1 MSRLTLPGFVI
12 PKTADSKW
20 PRDNFDG
27 CRRSL
32 KPWFSI
38 KPIRSYSEKDRLS
51 ESPTGYVH
59 KNTDPT
65 GLGDHMSYGVYRV
78 GLVSDTH
85 GLVRPEAIDAL
96 RDSDL
101 ILHCGDIG
109 HSAVLDAFRA
119 LAPVRAIRG
128 NNDKDAWASSLPTRD
143 VVEIGTHT
151 IYVIHDLSELDLDP
165 VAVGFAAVASGHS
178 HKPVIEKRGKIIFV
192 NPGSAGPRRFA
203 LPVTVAKLV
212 FGYNRCEAKI
222 LQLAPLSTDCKPGR
236 RSSRQARP

>member
-1 MSRLTLPGFVI
+1 MS
-12 PKTADSKW
+12 
-20 PRDNFDG
+20 
-27 CRRSL
+27 
-32 KPWFSI
+32 KPT
-38 KPIRSYSEKDRLS
+38 LS
-51 ESPTGYVH
+51 EVR
-59 KNTDPT
+59 DPENRVRGIADPN
-65 GLGDHMSYGVYRV
+65 GLGDHMSYRVYRV

-85 GLVRPEAIDAL
+85 GLVRREAIDAL

-101 ILHCGDIG
+101 IIHCGDVG
-109 HSAVLDAFRA
+109 HSAVLDAFRT

-165 VAVGFAAVASGHS
+165 VAAGFAAVASGHS
-178 HKPVIEKRGKIIFV
+178 HKPAIEKRGEILYV

-212 FGYNRCEAKI
+212 FAYDRCEAKI
-222 LQLAPLSTDCKPGR
+222 LQLAPLTTQSKSGR
-236 RSSRQARP
+236 GSSRQARP